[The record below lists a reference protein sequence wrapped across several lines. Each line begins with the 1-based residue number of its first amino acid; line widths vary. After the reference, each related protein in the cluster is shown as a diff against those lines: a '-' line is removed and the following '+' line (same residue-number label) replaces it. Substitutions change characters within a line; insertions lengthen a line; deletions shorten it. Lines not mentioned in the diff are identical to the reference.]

1 MNRASSFALFLRLV
15 APLACACSLVA
26 CGDDPVGIVPGGGGP
41 DGGPSVLDGPVIT
54 MQPSSSSFAAGSTA
68 TFEVTAAGPGPLDYQ
83 WLRGGAV
90 IAGATGAKLTLPN
103 VAMTDDKTALSVL
116 VKNPSSSVK
125 SADAILSVTTPV
137 IADSPYPTL
146 CTGPK
151 STGFCWVTPESGT
164 KVTFADAKN
173 GLLLNGPLIFRT
185 TDAGV
190 RWFLATVNSG
200 GLDIAAIEDVR
211 FLSPTL
217 AVAVGQ
223 TRANGAATLRS
234 TDGGATWNQVTSGV
248 AGSLFGVGFSGT
260 KVGAQ
265 VGAGGAVAYTAD
277 GGASWLPG
285 NAPSFANL
293 LTAVAFASDTVGVAV
308 GTLGTILRTA
318 DSGVTWTLVDS
329 GSENYESVKFTTAT
343 TAFVAS
349 GGGIRRSDD
358 AGLTWTTA
366 HAGTSVEDIAF
377 SDPMHG
383 IATSPN
389 SKSLITADG
398 GTTWTSVTGAQSSL
412 HAVAYAD
419 ASTLVALGRA
429 IQRSTDGGK
438 TWGVTSPIELVT
450 VPAISGIRYADPLV
464 AVGVG
469 GNTSFGALITRSIDG
484 GGTWTG
490 VPSPTNDPLIAVDFA
505 TPKIGAAVGA
515 GVVLRTVDAGATW
528 TVASTDPTR
537 KLWGV
542 RFANDKVGV
551 AVGRQGLVLRTDDA
565 GATWAPLATT
575 SFGTTNAL
583 TAVSFN
589 SAAVGVIGDDSGNLF
604 RSTDAGLTWTK
615 TDTGLPGSGS
625 AAIGFANATTV
636 VATGSG
642 GIIRRSTDGGAS
654 WSLLAAA
661 DPQKPGCA
669 GIRFVTPMLGY
680 MACESGIIKRSTDGG
695 ATWTEPFPH
704 LPAPFTSI
712 DFSGPTNGLV
722 GGAFGTILRTTTAGQ

>member
-26 CGDDPVGIVPGGGGP
+26 CSDDPVGIVPGGGGP
-41 DGGPSVLDGPVIT
+41 DGGSIPGGPVIT
-54 MQPSSSSFAAGSTA
+54 MQPSSTSFVAGSTA
-68 TFEVTAAGPGPLDYQ
+68 TFEVTAGGPGPLDYQ

-90 IAGATGAKLTLPN
+90 IAGATSAKLTLPN

-116 VKNPSSSVK
+116 VKNPAASVQ
-125 SADAILSVTTPV
+125 SADAVLSVTTPV

-151 STGFCWVTPESGT
+151 SSGFCWVTPMSGT

-173 GLLLNGPLIFRT
+173 GLLLVGPLIFRT

-200 GLDIAAIEDVR
+200 GLDIALVRDVR
-211 FLSPTL
+211 YLSPTL
-217 AVAVGQ
+217 AVAVGES
-223 TRANGAATLRS
+223 RPNGAATLRS
-234 TDGGATWNQVTSGV
+234 TDGGATWSTVASGV
-248 AGSLFGVGFSGT
+248 TDSLLGVGFSGT

-265 VGAGGAVAYTAD
+265 VGAGGSIAYTAD
-277 GGASWLPG
+277 GGASWLPAVVPTLG
-285 NAPSFANL
+285 SL

-308 GTLGTILRTA
+308 GEPGIILRTA
-318 DSGVTWTLVDS
+318 DSGATWSPIES
-329 GSENYESVKFTTAT
+329 GGSANYAAVKFTSAT
-343 TAFVAS
+343 TGFVVS
-349 GGGIRRSDD
+349 GDGIKRSVD
-358 AGLTWTTA
+358 AGLTWSSV
-366 HAGTSVEDIAF
+366 HSSTSVVDIAF

-383 IATSPN
+383 LATSPI
-389 SKSLITADG
+389 SKSVITADG
-398 GTTWTSVTGAQSSL
+398 GTTWTSVTGALTSL

-419 ASTLVALGRA
+419 ASTLVVLGKA

-438 TWGVTSPIELVT
+438 TWGVTSPIEAVA
-450 VPAISGIRYADPLV
+450 PPSISGIRYADPLIV
-464 AVGVG
+464 VGVG
-469 GNTSFGALITRSIDG
+469 GDTSVGALITRSIDG

-490 VPSPTNDPLIAVDFA
+490 VPSPTDDPLVAIDFA

-528 TVASTDPTR
+528 TVASTDHDR

-565 GATWAPLATT
+565 GATWAPLATS
-575 SFGTTNAL
+575 SFGTVHAL
-583 TAVSFN
+583 TAVSFD

-604 RSTDAGLTWTK
+604 RSTDAGLTWSQ
-615 TDTGLPGSGS
+615 TGTGFPTGGS

-636 VATGSG
+636 VATGNG

-654 WSLLAAA
+654 WSLLAPA
-661 DPQKPGCA
+661 DSQKPGCT

-704 LPAPFTSI
+704 LPSPFRSI
-712 DFSGPTNGLV
+712 DFSGPTNGVV
-722 GGAFGTILRTTTAGQ
+722 GGTSGTILRTTTAGQ